1 MNHAKTFLKAL
12 VLCCVLLTFVSG
24 CAKDYSMNPLPDG
37 EKVVIVIKMPEELE
51 PQPLRVMY
59 RSSVCRKVVH
69 DGDGRPE
76 SLEGYNG
83 YGSELTRRGA
93 TEFYEARLFIDG
105 GGRCKWRLSNV
116 VFSINYRIPSRFGE
130 SVTQGIGGTVII
142 EFDGN
147 DAQFSFGRTRNV
159 VGPDLIMVKD
169 YYPWLS
175 EKFIGGYARRANLS
189 SEGGGYL
196 TYKAREARRIN
207 FEPVLH
213 SDVVV
218 TSVSPK
224 KHIIG
229 DFIQFYYPD
238 GTVESN
244 GQSVPNFTKMQKIR
258 LAAEAKK

>member
-1 MNHAKTFLKAL
+1 MNHAKSFLKTS
-12 VLCCVLLTFVSG
+12 VLGFVLLTFLSG
-24 CAKDYSMNPLPDG
+24 CAKDYSMSPPPDG
-37 EKVVIVIKMPEELE
+37 EKVEIVIKMPEELE

-93 TEFYEARLFIDG
+93 TEFYETRLFIDG

-116 VFSINYRIPSRFGE
+116 IFGIKYRIPSGFGE
-130 SVTQGIGGTVII
+130 GVTSGIGGTVII
-142 EFDGN
+142 KFDEKNAPISVG
-147 DAQFSFGRTRNV
+147 GVRVV
-159 VGPDLIMVKD
+159 VGPDLKIVKD
-169 YYPWLS
+169 YYPWVS
-175 EKFIGGYARRANLS
+175 ENFIDGYAKSANLS
-189 SEGGGYL
+189 SESGGYL
-196 TYKAREARRIN
+196 TYEAREARNIY

-224 KHIIG
+224 KHVIG
-229 DFIQFYYPD
+229 DFIRFHYPD
-238 GTVESN
+238 GTVEPDWRAR
-244 GQSVPNFTKMQKIR
+244 PNFEKMQKIR
-258 LAAEAKK
+258 LAAEANK

>member
-1 MNHAKTFLKAL
+1 MNHAKTFLKTL

-24 CAKDYSMNPLPDG
+24 CAKDYGMNPPPDG
-37 EKVVIVIKMPEELE
+37 EKIEIVIKMPEELE

-59 RSSVCRKVVH
+59 RSAICRKVVH

-83 YGSELTRRGA
+83 YGSELTKRGA
-93 TEFYEARLFIDG
+93 TEFYETRLFIDG
-105 GGRCKWRLSNV
+105 GGRCKWRLSNI

-147 DAQFSFGRTRNV
+147 DAHLSVGRTRNV

-175 EKFIGGYARRANLS
+175 EKYIGGYARRANLS
-189 SEGGGYL
+189 SEGGDYL
-196 TYKAREARRIN
+196 TYRAREARRIY
-207 FEPVLH
+207 FEAVLH
-213 SDVVV
+213 SDVIV

-229 DFIQFYYPD
+229 DFIKFYYPD
-238 GTVESN
+238 GTEESN
-244 GQSVPNFTKMQKIR
+244 GQSVPSFTKMQKIR

>member
-1 MNHAKTFLKAL
+1 MNHAKSYLKTS
-12 VLCCVLLTFVSG
+12 VLCFVLLTFLGG
-24 CAKDYSMNPLPDG
+24 CAKDYSMNPQPNG
-37 EKVVIVIKMPEELE
+37 EKVEIVIKMPEELE
-51 PQPLRVMY
+51 LTPLRVVY
-59 RSSVCRKVVH
+59 RSAICRKVVH
-69 DGDGRPE
+69 DGDGGPE

-83 YGSELTRRGA
+83 YGSKLTKRGA

-147 DAQFSFGRTRNV
+147 DAQLSVGRTRNV
-159 VGPDLIMVKD
+159 VGPDLIMVKN

-196 TYKAREARRIN
+196 TYEAREARNIY

-224 KHIIG
+224 KHVIG
-229 DFIQFYYPD
+229 DFIKFHYPD
-238 GTVESN
+238 GTVEPDWRAR
-244 GQSVPNFTKMQKIR
+244 PNFEKMQKIR